1 MDLSPDQSS
10 TPLGRVGITSM
21 GFVSSKKKCF
31 GIVIVFK
38 LRLLQMGGARIS
50 LAWPT
55 LLIKGDWKGEIARRR
70 RTKLALT
77 TYG

>member
-50 LAWPT
+50 LAWPNR
-55 LLIKGDWKGEIARRR
+55 GDWKGEIARRR